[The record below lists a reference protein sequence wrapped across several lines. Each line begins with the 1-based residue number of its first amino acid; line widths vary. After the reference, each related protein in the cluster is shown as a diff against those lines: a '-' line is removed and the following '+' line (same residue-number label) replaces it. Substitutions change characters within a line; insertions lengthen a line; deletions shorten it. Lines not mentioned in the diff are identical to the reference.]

1 MNQKYVLVKDHFDVF
16 NSPKGYI
23 SVVAVLNNKSA
34 ALPVMMQSAG
44 VRYISDIEKV
54 ETAGELAKVIGA
66 EAVKRFVCC
75 KDYNDSDE
83 LNDNVF
89 VAIEDDDFTYDVFTL
104 FDVSEADE
112 YGISYVEDNTLIE
125 VDDIVEDDEDSDAD
139 AEDDSSDLRSY
150 LDTYSNYKFVC
161 KAIKEDN

>member
-1 MNQKYVLVKDHFDVF
+1 MNQNYVLVKDHFDVF
-16 NSPKGYI
+16 NSPKGNI
-23 SVVAVLNNKSA
+23 SIVAVLNNKGA

-54 ETAGELAKVIGA
+54 ETAGELAKLIGA

-83 LNDNVF
+83 LNDNVY

-104 FDVSEADE
+104 LDVTEADD
-112 YGISYVEDNTLIE
+112 YGIGYVEYNSLIVIEDN
-125 VDDIVEDDEDSDAD
+125 VEDDDDSDAD

-150 LDTYSNYKFVC
+150 LDTYGTYKFVC
-161 KAIKEDN
+161 KAMEDN